1 MALLPLFTFI
11 ALYLI
16 VSIVM
21 GDFYKVPITVAFLVS
36 AIVAVATLRK
46 RTLAERI
53 KVFSRGASSD
63 KMMLMMLIFI
73 LAGAFAS
80 SAKEMGS
87 IDNTVNLTLAYLPP
101 DMLMAGIFLASCFI
115 SISIGTSVG
124 TVVAL
129 VPIASG
135 LASST
140 GMSVAMMSAVVVGGA
155 FFGDN
160 LSFISDTTV
169 VATQTQGCKMS
180 DKFRANLFIAAPAA
194 IMVFLLY
201 MIIGSNAGSPA
212 SVPDVDFL
220 KVMPYLVVLVMAAA
234 GLNVLTVLTIGIM
247 LTGMIGIMDGAFDVF
262 GWMQAMNTGILGMSE
277 LIIVTML
284 AGGMLETVREN
295 GGINIIINLLTRH
308 IDSRRGGEAAIA
320 ALVTIVNFCTANNT
334 VAILTVGPIARQIAE
349 RFRIDPRRS
358 ASILDS
364 FSCFA
369 QGIIPYGAQLLM
381 AGGLAAIAP
390 IEIIPYLFYPYA
402 LGLCATVAII
412 TGRPR
417 RFTDK

>member
-1 MALLPLFTFI
+1 MALLPLLTFI

-53 KVFSRGASSD
+53 KVFSRGASSE

-135 LASST
+135 LALST
-140 GMSVAMMSAVVVGGA
+140 DMSIAMMSAVVVGGA

-194 IMVFLLY
+194 IIVFLLY
-201 MIIGSNAGSPA
+201 MIIGSNAGTPS

-220 KVMPYLVVLVMAAA
+220 KVMPYLIVLVMAAA
-234 GLNVLTVLTIGIM
+234 GLNVLTVLTIGIV

-349 RFRIDPRRS
+349 RFHIDPRRS

>member
-63 KMMLMMLIFI
+63 KIMLMMLIFI

-201 MIIGSNAGSPA
+201 MIIGSNAGTPA

-320 ALVTIVNFCTANNT
+320 ALVTIDNFCTANNT

>member
-1 MALLPLFTFI
+1 MALLPRFTFI

>member
-180 DKFRANLFIAAPAA
+180 DKFRANLFLAAPAA

-247 LTGMIGIMDGAFDVF
+247 LTGMIGIMAGAFDVF

>member
-63 KMMLMMLIFI
+63 KIMLMMLIFI

-201 MIIGSNAGSPA
+201 MIIGSNAGTPA

>member
-201 MIIGSNAGSPA
+201 MIIGSNAGTPA

-262 GWMQAMNTGILGMSE
+262 GWMQAMNIGILGMSE